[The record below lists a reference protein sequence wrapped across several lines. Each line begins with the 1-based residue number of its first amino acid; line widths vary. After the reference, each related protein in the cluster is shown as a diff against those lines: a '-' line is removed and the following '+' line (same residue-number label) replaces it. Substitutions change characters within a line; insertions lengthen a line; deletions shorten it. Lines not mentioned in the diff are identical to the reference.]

1 MAPSVRISE
10 IGLYLRCPRQV
21 YFESLKSMPRRI
33 DPAALLLKSLM
44 LSISSRDN
52 LDNQLREGLERLES
66 ELPLVYEIDPEEL
79 QSACMDLEKDIG
91 GIARSLEES
100 IDLLH
105 PFEAEVD
112 LHSKR
117 LGLSGRLD
125 RLAPGRVPSI
135 IRTGNAPEEGVW
147 KRDRIMLA
155 GYALLLGEQ
164 ENRHIDH
171 GMVEYSRLGL
181 VRRIDIHGIDRA
193 RALRLRDRI
202 RQIKDGRL
210 PDRPEDAPC
219 RSCWASDNCQTRHSL
234 ASRFF

>member
-1 MAPSVRISE
+1 MPTNVRISE
-10 IGLYLRCPRQV
+10 IGLYLRCPRLV
-21 YFESLKSMPRRI
+21 YFESLKSTPRSI
-33 DPAALLLKSLM
+33 DPAALLLRSLM
-44 LSISSRDN
+44 LSISSRED
-52 LDNQLREGLERLES
+52 LDNQLKEGLERLES
-66 ELPLVYEIDPEEL
+66 ELPLVYEIDPGEL
-79 QSACMDLEKDIG
+79 QSACRDLEKEIG
-91 GIARSLEES
+91 GIARSLEGS
-100 IDLLH
+100 IDLLY

-112 LHSKR
+112 LHSER

-135 IRTGNAPEEGVW
+135 IRTGNAPPEGVW
-147 KRDRIMLA
+147 KKDRIMLA
-155 GYALLLGEQ
+155 GYSLLLGEQ
-164 ENRHIDH
+164 EKRHIDH

-181 VRRIDIHGIDRA
+181 VRRIDIHGIDRS

-219 RSCWASDNCQTRHSL
+219 RSCRASDICQTRHSL